1 MITKEQQ
8 FIQELVQVQSETG
21 GTSLITYQIT
31 PNTNIWLVQKHLQ
44 SELSS
49 AINIKNKNIRKSICT
64 SINIILQNISNIKN
78 SGDNG
83 LVILAGNIKESYI

>member
-31 PNTNIWLVQKHLQ
+31 PNTNI
-44 SELSS
+44 
-49 AINIKNKNIRKSICT
+49 
-64 SINIILQNISNIKN
+64 
-78 SGDNG
+78 
-83 LVILAGNIKESYI
+83 